1 MVEQYEH
8 IHSEIGQRGYVIS
21 EGAFSAEEVH
31 AIRQELEALQHA
43 EAFRK
48 AGIGKEQDFQID
60 ATERGDF
67 IHWISAAEAAP
78 ATQRALQRI
87 EEIQLVINRHLY
99 LGIRDIEC
107 HYAYYPQGAGYKRH
121 VDRHRHQSHRVIS
134 MVIYLNPDWQPG
146 DGGELR
152 LYPSDGSVI
161 DIAPKAG
168 TLALFLSELEHEV
181 LPTLKPR
188 YSITGWMLDEQRL
201 F

>member
-87 EEIQLVINRHLY
+87 EEIQRVLNRHLY
-99 LGIRDIEC
+99 LGIRDLEC
-107 HYAYYPQGAGYKRH
+107 HYAYYPKGAGYKRH

-152 LYPSDGSVI
+152 LYPSGGSVI
-161 DIAPKAG
+161 DVAPKAG